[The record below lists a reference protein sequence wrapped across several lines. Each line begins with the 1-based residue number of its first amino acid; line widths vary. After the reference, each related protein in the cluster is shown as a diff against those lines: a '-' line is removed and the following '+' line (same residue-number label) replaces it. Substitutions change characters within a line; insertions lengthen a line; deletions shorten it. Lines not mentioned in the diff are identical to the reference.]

1 MNGNGETPAP
11 PPGLLVGL
19 RELLNRWDPIDI
31 LDTVPNPPDDE
42 YDRLLVPLAARL
54 AAPRPR
60 PELVSYLREQ
70 IRDTMGLDPDL
81 VGVEAFVDRLLGWH
95 ADVWLAHGGHEPR

>member
-1 MNGNGETPAP
+1 MNGETP

-31 LDTVPNPPDDE
+31 LDSVPNPPDDE
-42 YDRLLVPLAARL
+42 YDRLLLPLAARL
-54 AAPRPR
+54 AAPRSR

-70 IRDTMGLDPDL
+70 ISATMGLDPDL
-81 VGVEAFVDRLLGWH
+81 VGVEAFVDRTLGWY
-95 ADVWLAHGGHEPR
+95 ADVWLAEGERERR